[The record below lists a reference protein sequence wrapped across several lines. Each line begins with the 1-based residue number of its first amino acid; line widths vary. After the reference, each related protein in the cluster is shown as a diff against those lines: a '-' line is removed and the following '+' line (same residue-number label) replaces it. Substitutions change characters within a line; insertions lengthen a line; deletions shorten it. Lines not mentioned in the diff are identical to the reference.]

1 MENLKSTLSNA
12 MSSKQSLK
20 TFSEHIFSQL
30 TCCIIS
36 RDFTMTVKVNFHSHG
51 SMMLMIHPKARR
63 TQHQLCIR
71 LIVLQDWG
79 KSSRSKTYSF
89 LGSTRYYRLN
99 RCYEAFRK
107 RFTSKPGLT
116 SRYFHYFFFLTK
128 FLILRHT
135 EKFSYHSESYDALFH
150 LRNIPPILPLLL

>member
-36 RDFTMTVKVNFHSHG
+36 RDFAMTVKVNFHSHG

-107 RFTSKPGLT
+107 RFTSKPGLV
-116 SRYFHYFFFLTK
+116 SRYFHFFFFNKISHFETYWKL
-128 FLILRHT
+128 
-135 EKFSYHSESYDALFH
+135 
-150 LRNIPPILPLLL
+150 